1 MNKLSQFTQTRD
13 NILGVFQKAKQDL
26 EELNKNISVEIA
38 DNEARIQTLQ
48 RDNASLLSLKQQNA
62 SDLSFFSKLFKSK

>member
-1 MNKLSQFTQTRD
+1 MNKLTQTRD

-62 SDLSFFSKLFKSK
+62 SALSFFSKLFKSK

>member
-1 MNKLSQFTQTRD
+1 MNKLTQTRD

-38 DNEARIQTLQ
+38 DNKARIQTLQ
-48 RDNASLLSLKQQNA
+48 RDNASLLSLKLQNA
-62 SDLSFFSKLFKSK
+62 SALSFFSKLFKSK

>member
-38 DNEARIQTLQ
+38 DNEASI
-48 RDNASLLSLKQQNA
+48 
-62 SDLSFFSKLFKSK
+62 SDLTLTTCRL